1 MEISMLSTSR
11 FAGLFLAG
19 IVFGAGPAQA
29 DGTTVADLAWMT
41 GYWSGPVGDQ
51 TMEENWNAPLA
62 GTLASTVRMAGPDG
76 TRMVELVI
84 IHEHEGSLI
93 LNLQQFKPDYTPL
106 TPAPQK
112 MKLVGTGERSV
123 TFEDAENTPG
133 IKRLTYSREG
143 DVFTV
148 EAVLPDGNVFKAPLK
163 AR

>member
-1 MEISMLSTSR
+1 MFDSSR
-11 FAGLFLAG
+11 LAAVTLAC
-19 IVFGAGPAQA
+19 IVFATGAARA
-29 DGTTVADLAWMT
+29 DTTTVADLAWMT

-51 TMEENWNAPLA
+51 TMEENWNAPLG
-62 GTLASTVRMAGPDG
+62 GTLASTVRMAGPEG

-93 LNLQQFKPDYTPL
+93 LNLQQFKPDYSPL

-112 MKLVGTGERSV
+112 MKLVGTGNQSV

-133 IKRLTYSREG
+133 IKRLTYSRAG

-148 EAVLPDGNVFKAPLK
+148 EAVLADGNIFKAPLK
-163 AR
+163 LRAAN